1 MKIECFINKKMWIA
15 WVLLF
20 TLCNPLMAQNM
31 ENELTKRQQS
41 IIPIAAFYIEQQI
54 GGDIF

>member
-20 TLCNPLMAQNM
+20 TLCNPLMAA
-31 ENELTKRQQS
+31 K
-41 IIPIAAFYIEQQI
+41 Y
-54 GGDIF
+54 GK

>member
-15 WVLLF
+15 WVLLLA
-20 TLCNPLMAQNM
+20 LCNPLMAQNM

-41 IIPIAAFYIEQQI
+41 IIPIAAFTAK
-54 GGDIF
+54 GDMKRT